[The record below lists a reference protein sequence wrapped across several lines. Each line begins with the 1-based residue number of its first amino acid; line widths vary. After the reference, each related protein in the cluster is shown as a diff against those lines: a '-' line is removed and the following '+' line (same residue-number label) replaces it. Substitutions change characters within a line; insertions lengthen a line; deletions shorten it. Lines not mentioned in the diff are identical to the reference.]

1 MPKRMMLPA
10 PSCTARRPGPAL
22 PRISIPVGGLHASR
36 APVLLDTVL
45 GSCISVCLYDQV
57 ARVGGMNHFMLPSG
71 ASSDNPTSA
80 RYGVYAMELL
90 INELMKKGGDR
101 RRFQAKV
108 FGGGHV
114 LRIRERFDGVP
125 QQNIEFIRRFLIVE
139 QIPLIKEDVGGD
151 YPRRILFYSH
161 TGQAFRKRLGQ
172 LDAERTAAEE
182 RTYRARLGKEKLDG
196 DATLF

>member
-1 MPKRMMLPA
+1 MPKRMMFPA
-10 PSCTARRPGPAL
+10 PSGTARSPGPAL
-22 PRISIPVGGLHASR
+22 PRISIPVGGLHASH

-45 GSCISVCLYDQV
+45 GSCISVCLYDRV
-57 ARVGGMNHFMLPSG
+57 ACVGGMNHFMLPSG

-125 QQNIEFIRRFLIVE
+125 QQNIEFIRRFLIME

-172 LDAERTAAEE
+172 IDAERTAAEE
-182 RTYRARLGKEKLDG
+182 RTYCARLGKEKLDG